1 MKQANTSLTPEQAIA
16 EVLRLYP
23 AVRPIPVR
31 NVAHWPSGNN
41 LHNSLNLTA
50 DARAYGWKG
59 DQLAAINLVLK
70 LQGKL

>member
-16 EVLRLYP
+16 EVLKRYP
-23 AVRPIPVR
+23 AVRPTPVR
-31 NVAHWPSGNN
+31 NVAYWPSGNN

-59 DQLAAINLVLK
+59 KQLAAIKLVLK